1 MIQIIPALL
10 APTEEIYQDQFT
22 KVISSPSFQEGWI
35 QIDLMDNKFVQN
47 KSIEPEIIAKYP
59 TNLKKEFQLMV
70 IDPANWVDRLV
81 KLEASRIIAPVEVG
95 SEEIERFLLKTKERK
110 VESGLSVNP
119 DTPIESLEPFVTK
132 IDYILVMGVTPGF
145 QGQPFQDV
153 ALEKIKLI
161 RQKGW
166 PVKIGV
172 DGGVKVD
179 NAKSLVD
186 SGADYLAIG
195 SGLLKGDIDE
205 NLENIWEALK
215 Y

>member
-1 MIQIIPALL
+1 MIQILPAIL
-10 APTEEIYQDQFT
+10 ATSEQIFQDQFI
-22 KVISSPSFQEGWI
+22 KVTSSPSFQEGWI
-35 QIDLMDNKFVQN
+35 QIDLMDGKFVQN
-47 KSIEPEIIAKYP
+47 ESIKPEIIANYP

-70 IDPANWVDRLV
+70 IDPSNWVDRLV
-81 KLEASRIIAPVEVG
+81 KLEALRIIAPVEVDR
-95 SEEIERFLLKTKERK
+95 EEIEKFLLKTKEYK
-110 VESGLSVNP
+110 LESGLSINP
-119 DTPIESLEPFVTK
+119 DTPLESLAPFVTK

-145 QGQPFQDV
+145 QGQPFQEV
-153 ALEKIKLI
+153 ALETIKSI
-161 RQKGW
+161 RSKRW

-179 NAKSLVD
+179 NAKALVEA
-186 SGADYLAIG
+186 GVDYLAIG